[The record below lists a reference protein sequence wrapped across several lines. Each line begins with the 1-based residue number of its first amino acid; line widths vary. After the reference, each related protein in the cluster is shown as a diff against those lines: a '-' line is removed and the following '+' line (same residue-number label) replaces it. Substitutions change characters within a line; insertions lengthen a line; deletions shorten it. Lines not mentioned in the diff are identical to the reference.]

1 MDSTNYISILL
12 EYAQRQRQISDI
24 KFEEVGT
31 EGPDHLKTFT
41 LRVVIKGHAYPNGV
55 GKNKKEAKQNAA
67 KHALAG
73 MMETTEQKD
82 KHALAGVTKTT
93 EQKDKHALAGVTE
106 TTEQKDKHALTGVTE
121 TTEQKDKHSVSC
133 PPSPAPSPA
142 PPVRA
147 VISQPNYV
155 CWLNEHSQKNK
166 LSLKALEETRVG
178 PNNTSQCCR
187 YVVGAKEYPEGFG
200 NTKKEAKEEAAMQVY
215 LELCGSSQTTGTAD
229 ENCNGATGKP
239 KEELDPKVVV
249 LSEKV
254 EHMNMSPEQNVPE
267 RYSFITTEETNF
279 IGILNHY
286 CQKTKRFPDFKL
298 VEKSGPSHDPQ
309 FVYKVLIDQRE
320 YPNGLGKTAKQAKQ
334 QAAQLAWSA
343 LQEQSDW
350 NSQVSCR
357 STVSEDGGL
366 SSLAP
371 SSTWESQ
378 DATPS
383 SLSIPGS
390 TSESIIFTD
399 SVNVSSPK
407 VESPVNVKPKI
418 RLAPNFLMSPVKTKQ
433 EGPDLKGNN
442 LGTLSSGR
450 TSNQPV
456 KSRFLSEFDSIEK
469 IGKGGFG
476 NVYKARRELEQKYFA
491 VKIVLSKGKAKR
503 EVGAL
508 ADLQHPNIVRYYTA
522 WLEDTAYRCD
532 TTSESDTTSDSGSS
546 SSSEFLYI
554 QMELCDKRTLKVWID
569 ERNAHRKPKRRE
581 ESLHITQQ
589 IVNGVE
595 YIHSKKLL
603 HRDLKPANIMF
614 GMSDGEGK
622 GEVKIGDFGLV
633 TAEDNDND
641 ENLLERTKKTGTK
654 SYMAPEQRNQ
664 TSYDRKVDIFAL
676 GLIYF
681 ELLWNLSGMEKA
693 EVWNDVRS
701 QIFPHQ
707 FNTQFNLENKVIES
721 MLCANPED
729 RPDARQLKI
738 KLNECSC
745 VLTRDQNFH
754 QDNRTV

>member
-1 MDSTNYISILL
+1 MDSTNYISILH

-24 KFEEVGT
+24 KFEEVRT

-82 KHALAGVTKTT
+82 KHALAGVTETTEQKDKHALAGVMETTEQKDKHALAGVMETTEQKDKHALTGVMEMTEQKDKHALAGVMETT

-106 TTEQKDKHALTGVTE
+106 TTEQKDA
-121 TTEQKDKHSVSC
+121 SVSC
-133 PPSPAPSPA
+133 SPSPAQSPA

-187 YVVGAKEYPEGFG
+187 YVVGKKEYPEGFG

-215 LELCGSSQTTGTAD
+215 LELCGRSQTTGTAD
-229 ENCNGATGKP
+229 ENCNGTTGKH
-239 KEELDPKVVV
+239 KEELNPKVVV

-267 RYSFITTEETNF
+267 RYSFITTETNF

-286 CQKTKRFPDFKL
+286 CQKTKRFLDFKL

-309 FVYKVLIDQRE
+309 FVYNVLIDQRE
-320 YPNGLGKTAKQAKQ
+320 YPNGLGKTTKQAKQ

-366 SSLAP
+366 SSIPP

-390 TSESIIFTD
+390 TSESIIFAD

-418 RLAPNFLMSPVKTKQ
+418 RLAPNFLLSPVKTKQ

-450 TSNQPV
+450 TSNQPIR
-456 KSRFLSEFDSIEK
+456 SRFLAEFDSIEK

-491 VKIVLSKGKAKR
+491 VKIVLSKEKAKR

-508 ADLQHPNIVRYYTA
+508 ADLQHPNIVRYYTS

-532 TTSESDTTSDSGSS
+532 TNSESDTTS
-546 SSSEFLYI
+546 E
-554 QMELCDKRTLKVWID
+554 
-569 ERNAHRKPKRRE
+569 
-581 ESLHITQQ
+581 
-589 IVNGVE
+589 
-595 YIHSKKLL
+595 
-603 HRDLKPANIMF
+603 
-614 GMSDGEGK
+614 
-622 GEVKIGDFGLV
+622 
-633 TAEDNDND
+633 
-641 ENLLERTKKTGTK
+641 
-654 SYMAPEQRNQ
+654 
-664 TSYDRKVDIFAL
+664 
-676 GLIYF
+676 
-681 ELLWNLSGMEKA
+681 
-693 EVWNDVRS
+693 
-701 QIFPHQ
+701 
-707 FNTQFNLENKVIES
+707 
-721 MLCANPED
+721 
-729 RPDARQLKI
+729 
-738 KLNECSC
+738 
-745 VLTRDQNFH
+745 
-754 QDNRTV
+754 

>member
-1 MDSTNYISILL
+1 MDSTNYISMLM

-73 MMETTEQKD
+73 MTEM
-82 KHALAGVTKTT
+82 T

-106 TTEQKDKHALTGVTE
+106 TTEQKDAL
-121 TTEQKDKHSVSC
+121 VSC
-133 PPSPAPSPA
+133 PPSPALSPA

-187 YVVGAKEYPEGFG
+187 YVVGEKEYPEGFG

-215 LELCGSSQTTGTAD
+215 LELCGSSQTTGTVD
-229 ENCNGATGKP
+229 ENCNGTTGKH
-239 KEELDPKVVV
+239 KEELNPKVVV
-249 LSEKV
+249 FSEKV
-254 EHMNMSPEQNVPE
+254 EHTNMNPEQNVPE

-366 SSLAP
+366 SSQTP

-383 SLSIPGS
+383 SMSR
-390 TSESIIFTD
+390 SESIIFAD

-407 VESPVNVKPKI
+407 QVESPVNVKPKI
-418 RLAPNFLMSPVKTKQ
+418 RLAANFLMSPFKTKQ

-450 TSNQPV
+450 TSNQPI

-476 NVYKARRELEQKYFA
+476 SVYKARRELEQKYFA

-532 TTSESDTTSDSGSS
+532 STSESDTTSDSGSS

-654 SYMAPEQRNQ
+654 SYMAPEQKNQ

-701 QIFPHQ
+701 QRFPPQ
-707 FNTQFNLENKVIES
+707 FNMQFPLENKVIES

-729 RPDARQLKI
+729 RPDARQLKT

-745 VLTRDQNFH
+745 VLTRDHNLH

>member
-1 MDSTNYISILL
+1 MDSTNYISILC

-73 MMETTEQKD
+73 MMETTEQED
-82 KHALAGVTKTT
+82 AVRTHQTYSLRPDGLRNVF
-93 EQKDKHALAGVTE
+93 Q
-106 TTEQKDKHALTGVTE
+106 Q
-121 TTEQKDKHSVSC
+121 SVSC
-133 PPSPAPSPA
+133 PPSPAQSPA

-187 YVVGAKEYPEGFG
+187 YVVGEKEYPEGFG

-215 LELCGSSQTTGTAD
+215 LELCGRSQTTGTAD
-229 ENCNGATGKP
+229 ENCNGTTGKH
-239 KEELDPKVVV
+239 KEELNPKVVV

-309 FVYKVLIDQRE
+309 FAYKVLIDQRE

-366 SSLAP
+366 SSLTP

-378 DATPS
+378 DATPP

-390 TSESIIFTD
+390 TSESIIFAD

-407 VESPVNVKPKI
+407 VQI
-418 RLAPNFLMSPVKTKQ
+418 LLAPNFLMSPVKTKQ

-450 TSNQPV
+450 TSNQPI

-522 WLEDTAYRCD
+522 WLEDTTYRCD
-532 TTSESDTTSDSGSS
+532 TNSESDTTSDSGSS

-701 QIFPHQ
+701 QSFPPQ

>member
-1 MDSTNYISILL
+1 MDSTNYISRLL
-12 EYAQRQRQISDI
+12 EYAQRKRQMSDT

-31 EGPDHLKTFT
+31 DGPDHLKTFT
-41 LRVVIKGHAYPNGV
+41 VRVVIKGHAYPNGV

-73 MMETTEQKD
+73 IMETTEQKD
-82 KHALAGVTKTT
+82 A
-93 EQKDKHALAGVTE
+93 
-106 TTEQKDKHALTGVTE
+106 
-121 TTEQKDKHSVSC
+121 SVSC

-155 CWLNEHSQKNK
+155 CWLNEHSHKYK
-166 LSLKALEETRVG
+166 LSIKALEETRVG

-187 YVVGAKEYPEGFG
+187 YVVGEKEYPEGFG

-215 LELCGSSQTTGTAD
+215 LELRGSSQTTGTVD
-229 ENCNGATGKP
+229 ENCNSTTGKH
-239 KEELDPKVVV
+239 KEELNPKVVV
-249 LSEKV
+249 LSEKF
-254 EHMNMSPEQNVPE
+254 ELMTMSPEQNVPE
-267 RYSFITTEETNF
+267 QYSFITTETNF

-286 CQKTKRFPDFKL
+286 CQKTNLPLDFKL

-309 FVYKVLIDQRE
+309 FVYKVLIDKRE
-320 YPNGLGKTAKQAKQ
+320 YPDGLGKTAKEAKQ
-334 QAAQLAWSA
+334 QAAQSAWSA

-357 STVSEDGGL
+357 STISEDGGL
-366 SSLAP
+366 SSLTP
-371 SSTWESQ
+371 SSTRQDGVLSSITPSSRRESQ

-383 SLSIPGS
+383 SLSIAGS
-390 TSESIIFTD
+390 TSESIIFAD

-407 VESPVNVKPKI
+407 QDESPVNVKPKK

-433 EGPDLKGNN
+433 EGPNLKGNN
-442 LGTLSSGR
+442 LETLSSGR

-491 VKIVLSKGKAKR
+491 VKIVRSKGKAKR

-532 TTSESDTTSDSGSS
+532 TASESDTTSDSGSS

-589 IVNGVE
+589 IVDGVE
-595 YIHSKKLL
+595 YIHCKKLL

-614 GMSDGEGK
+614 GMSDGEGN
-622 GEVKIGDFGLV
+622 GDVKIGDFGLV

-641 ENLLERTKKTGTK
+641 ENLLERTKRTGTV
-654 SYMAPEQRNQ
+654 SYMAPEQRNK

-693 EVWNDVRS
+693 KVWNDVRS
-701 QIFPHQ
+701 QKFPQQ
-707 FNTQFNLENKVIES
+707 FNTQFTIENMVIEG

-729 RPDARQLKI
+729 RPDATQLKT
-738 KLNECSC
+738 KLNECSS
-745 VLTRDQNFH
+745 VLTRDRNFH

>member
-1 MDSTNYISILL
+1 MDSTNYIAKLL

-31 EGPDHLKTFT
+31 DGPDHLKTFT

-55 GKNKKEAKQNAA
+55 GKTKKEAKQNAA
-67 KHALAG
+67 KHALIG
-73 MMETTEQKD
+73 IMETTEQKD
-82 KHALAGVTKTT
+82 A
-93 EQKDKHALAGVTE
+93 
-106 TTEQKDKHALTGVTE
+106 
-121 TTEQKDKHSVSC
+121 SVSC

-147 VISQPNYV
+147 VISQPKYV
-155 CWLNEHSQKNK
+155 SWLNEHSQKNK
-166 LSLKALEETRVG
+166 LSLKALEGARVG

-187 YVVGAKEYPEGFG
+187 YVVGEKEYPEGFG

-215 LELCGSSQTTGTAD
+215 LELCGGSQTTGTVD
-229 ENCNGATGKP
+229 ENCNGTTGKH
-239 KEELDPKVVV
+239 KEKLNGKVVV

-254 EHMNMSPEQNVPE
+254 EHMNMSSEQNVPE
-267 RYSFITTEETNF
+267 QYSCITTEETNF

-286 CQKTKRFPDFKL
+286 CQKTKRFLDFKL
-298 VEKSGPSHDPQ
+298 VEKSGPSHNPQ
-309 FVYKVLIDQRE
+309 FVYKVLIDKRE
-320 YPNGLGKTAKQAKQ
+320 YPDGLGKTAKEAKQ

-357 STVSEDGGL
+357 STVSEEGGL
-366 SSLAP
+366 SSLTP
-371 SSTWESQ
+371 SSTCESQ

-383 SLSIPGS
+383 SLSIAGS
-390 TSESIIFTD
+390 TSESIIFAD

-407 VESPVNVKPKI
+407 QDESPVNVKPKI
-418 RLAPNFLMSPVKTKQ
+418 RLAANFQMSPVKTKQ
-433 EGPDLKGNN
+433 EGPNLKGND

-456 KSRFLSEFDSIEK
+456 ISRFLSEFDSIEN

-476 NVYKARRELEQKYFA
+476 HVYKARRKLEQKFFA
-491 VKIVLSKGKAKR
+491 VKIVRSKGKAKR

-532 TTSESDTTSDSGSS
+532 TASESDTISDSGSS

-581 ESLHITQQ
+581 ESLSITQQ

-641 ENLLERTKKTGTK
+641 ENLLERTKKTGTM

-693 EVWNDVRS
+693 KVWNDVRS
-701 QIFPHQ
+701 QRFPQQ
-707 FNTQFNLENKVIES
+707 FNTQFTLENKVIES
-721 MLCANPED
+721 MLCANPEE
-729 RPDARQLKI
+729 RPDARQLKT
-738 KLNECSC
+738 KLNECSR
-745 VLTRDQNFH
+745 VLTRDHNIH
-754 QDNRTV
+754 QDNRTI

>member
-1 MDSTNYISILL
+1 MDSTNYISILC

-82 KHALAGVTKTT
+82 EHALAGV
-93 EQKDKHALAGVTE
+93 AE
-106 TTEQKDKHALTGVTE
+106 TTEQKDA
-121 TTEQKDKHSVSC
+121 SVSC
-133 PPSPAPSPA
+133 PPSPAQSPA

-187 YVVGAKEYPEGFG
+187 YVVGEKEYPEGFG

-215 LELCGSSQTTGTAD
+215 LELCGRSQTTGTAD
-229 ENCNGATGKP
+229 ENCNGTTGKH
-239 KEELDPKVVV
+239 KEELNPKVVV

-254 EHMNMSPEQNVPE
+254 EHMNMSPEQNVPA

-366 SSLAP
+366 SSLTP

-390 TSESIIFTD
+390 TSESIIFAD

-407 VESPVNVKPKI
+407 QVESPVNVKPKI

-450 TSNQPV
+450 TSNQPI

-532 TTSESDTTSDSGSS
+532 TNSESDTTSDSGSS

-701 QIFPHQ
+701 QSFPPQ

-738 KLNECSC
+738 KLIECSC

>member
-1 MDSTNYISILL
+1 MDSTNYISILC

-73 MMETTEQKD
+73 MMETTEQED
-82 KHALAGVTKTT
+82 A
-93 EQKDKHALAGVTE
+93 
-106 TTEQKDKHALTGVTE
+106 
-121 TTEQKDKHSVSC
+121 SVSC
-133 PPSPAPSPA
+133 PPSPAQSPA

-187 YVVGAKEYPEGFG
+187 YVVGEKEYPEGFG

-215 LELCGSSQTTGTAD
+215 LELCGRSQTTGTAD
-229 ENCNGATGKP
+229 ENCNGTTGKH
-239 KEELDPKVVV
+239 KEELNPKVVV

-309 FVYKVLIDQRE
+309 FAYKVLIDQRE

-366 SSLAP
+366 SSLTP

-378 DATPS
+378 DATPP

-390 TSESIIFTD
+390 TSESIIFAD

-450 TSNQPV
+450 TSNQPI

-522 WLEDTAYRCD
+522 WLEDTTYRCD
-532 TTSESDTTSDSGSS
+532 TNSESDTTSDSGSS

-701 QIFPHQ
+701 QSFPPQ

>member
-1 MDSTNYISILL
+1 MDSTNYISILC

-82 KHALAGVTKTT
+82 EHALAGV
-93 EQKDKHALAGVTE
+93 AE
-106 TTEQKDKHALTGVTE
+106 TTEQKDA
-121 TTEQKDKHSVSC
+121 SVSC
-133 PPSPAPSPA
+133 PPSPAQSPA

-187 YVVGAKEYPEGFG
+187 YVVGEKEYPEGFG

-215 LELCGSSQTTGTAD
+215 LELCGRSQTTGTAD
-229 ENCNGATGKP
+229 ENCNGTTGKH
-239 KEELDPKVVV
+239 KEELNPKVVV

-254 EHMNMSPEQNVPE
+254 EHMNMSPEQNVPA

-366 SSLAP
+366 SSLTP

-390 TSESIIFTD
+390 TSESIIFAD

-450 TSNQPV
+450 TSNQPI

-532 TTSESDTTSDSGSS
+532 TNSESDTTSDSGSS

-701 QIFPHQ
+701 QSFPPQ

-738 KLNECSC
+738 KLIECSC